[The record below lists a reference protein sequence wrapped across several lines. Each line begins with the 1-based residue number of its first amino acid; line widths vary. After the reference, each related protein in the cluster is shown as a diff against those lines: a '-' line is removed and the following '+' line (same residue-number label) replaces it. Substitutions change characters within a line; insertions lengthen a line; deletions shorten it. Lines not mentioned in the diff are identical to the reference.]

1 MILRHDKCLH
11 QVGWERFGSA
21 VDWQNGAHYR
31 HQGWLGVLGRLVYYS
46 ELEVSCFRF
55 SSPLK
60 VILRN
65 ASKGFI
71 RGNYIL
77 KNGDKNYAM
86 RLVKLL
92 FTVVLFMATKLRFA
106 PVL

>member
-1 MILRHDKCLH
+1 MSSLLYVR
-11 QVGWERFGSA
+11 RFGLVMSICA
-21 VDWQNGAHYR
+21 ILVPTSFFSGHYLVFFRMVVDGMV
-31 HQGWLGVLGRLVYYS
+31 GCL
-46 ELEVSCFRF
+46 
-55 SSPLK
+55 P
-60 VILRN
+60 
-65 ASKGFI
+65 KGFI

-92 FTVVLFMATKLRFA
+92 FTVVLSMATKLRFA

>member
-1 MILRHDKCLH
+1 MVVDGMVGCL
-11 QVGWERFGSA
+11 
-21 VDWQNGAHYR
+21 
-31 HQGWLGVLGRLVYYS
+31 
-46 ELEVSCFRF
+46 
-55 SSPLK
+55 P
-60 VILRN
+60 
-65 ASKGFI
+65 KGFI

-92 FTVVLFMATKLRFA
+92 FTVVLSMATKLRFA